1 MKKIIFVAMA
11 VALFCTAANAVIPA
25 LVIGAETV
33 AGFALR
39 AAVSRGAAN
48 SSIYAAERVVASNVT
63 KIAINR
69 SVSKISAGAGSRLK
83 LANGVASW
91 AL

>member
-1 MKKIIFVAMA
+1 MKKIVLLAAGA
-11 VALFCTAANAVIPA
+11 VLFCAAAHAVIPA

-69 SVSKISAGAGSRLK
+69 SVSKISAGAG
-83 LANGVASW
+83 
-91 AL
+91 